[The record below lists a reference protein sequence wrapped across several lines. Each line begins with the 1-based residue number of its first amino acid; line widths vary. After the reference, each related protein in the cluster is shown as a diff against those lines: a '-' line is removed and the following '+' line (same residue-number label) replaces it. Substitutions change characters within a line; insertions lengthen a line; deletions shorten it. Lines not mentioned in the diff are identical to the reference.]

1 MDTEENVSAV
11 ECSPPLKQS
20 DGTDDAGSS
29 QALSKE
35 ASSGH
40 PNGRSSDEEE
50 DTIHIYAT
58 LAFIVVIIVIG
69 VPMWWKTTEVYRVP
83 LPYAEIEA
91 LGESPIRATIRVGLF
106 VKSAERRDVLLFEL
120 SKKFEN
126 NFVFNLQ
133 LEEFLLDPAVVN
145 SAKTPAAL
153 EAAILKRYSFGA
165 GDFALIEWS
174 TLKDDVL
181 VTSERSAFI
190 SESATSVKI
199 YQVLTSWILQEYKL
213 KAILGSKNMQTSKVR
228 QLRLN
233 TAPMQPHYDV
243 LISVFN
249 PRPDKQKVHW
259 NVRLAAENYIQPF
272 LTALSGISN
281 FTIKTQWIYEVEI
294 QQYPQKQMPDQT
306 KLGRHFVIPELAL
319 PHIIT
324 SFEKKLGNQIT
335 NDPGIHLVAY
345 VPPCEQAPLRIYRN
359 DGLRATMANVEAF
372 TSAKWGGIVFANPAE
387 EVIKR
392 CLDDPE
398 NSEVFV
404 SSQDVMPVLLYQLR
418 KIFDLENNI
427 PLLDCTIAPY
437 NSIEPRF
444 WEVDTFIRSNTIYR
458 IHSAT
463 LTLQSLIQLLGGIEY
478 IVINDEVGEAI
489 KDAYDRILLA
499 KGHLLENNLPN
510 AAEEAKL
517 AYISAERAFFDPS
530 MLALLYFPSEQKY
543 AIYIPL
549 FLPIMIP
556 VVFSF
561 STLSK
566 FWRKRF
572 GKGGDKQKAD

>member
-1 MDTEENVSAV
+1 MDTAEEVSTN
-11 ECSPPLKQS
+11 ECSPSPKES
-20 DGTDDAGSS
+20 GEVVINAGSS
-29 QALSKE
+29 QTTNDVT
-35 ASSGH
+35 
-40 PNGRSSDEEE
+40 NGTSDE
-50 DTIHIYAT
+50 DDIIHIYAT

-91 LGESPIRATIRVGLF
+91 LAESPIRASIRLGLF
-106 VKSAERRDVLLFEL
+106 VRSPERRDILLFEL

-133 LEEFLLDPAVVN
+133 LEDFTLDPAVAN
-145 SAKTPAAL
+145 AAKTPAAL
-153 EAAILKRYSFGA
+153 EAAILKRYPLEA
-165 GDFALIEWS
+165 GNFVLIEWGK
-174 TLKDDVL
+174 LEDDVL

-190 SESATSVKI
+190 SESATTLKL

-213 KAILGSKNMQTSKVR
+213 KAILGSKDMQTSKVR

-233 TAPMQPHYDV
+233 TAPMQPQYDV

-259 NVRLAAENYIQPF
+259 NVRLAAENYIAPF
-272 LTALSGISN
+272 LTALGAVSN

-294 QQYPQKQMPDQT
+294 LQFPQKQVPDETQ
-306 KLGRHFVIPELAL
+306 LGRHFVLPELAL

-335 NDPGIHLVAY
+335 DDPGIHLVAY
-345 VPPCEQAPLRIYRN
+345 VPPCELAPLRIYRN
-359 DGLRATMANVEAF
+359 DGIRATNANVEAF
-372 TSAKWGGIVFANPAE
+372 TSAKWGGVVFANPPE
-387 EVIKR
+387 ETVKR

-398 NSEVFV
+398 NSEVYV

-427 PLLDCTIAPY
+427 PLLDCAIAPY
-437 NSIEPRF
+437 NSIAPRL
-444 WEVDTFIRSNTIYR
+444 WEVDTFVRSNTIYR

-478 IVINDEVGEAI
+478 IVINDQVGAAI

-499 KGHLLENNLPN
+499 KQHLLENNLAN

-561 STLSK
+561 STISK
-566 FWRKRF
+566 FWRKRY
-572 GKGGDKQKAD
+572 GKQKTE